1 MTILDTT
8 MQSDS
13 VESIT
18 RLLVEAQA
26 GDSDAWGRIYS
37 SLYGEL
43 HRIARAQIRQK
54 TMGRVSA
61 TSLVSES
68 WLKLANA
75 KFSVENRRHF
85 IAMVA
90 RAMRFVLVD
99 ETRKEMAEKRAG
111 GLQAVSLDDSVDVG
125 RDDDLAEI
133 IAMDSALTQL
143 EHLDVRLAGLVEMRY
158 FGGLDEAEIAAA
170 LGVTDRT
177 LRRDWRKARA
187 FLLTQLGDQSPD
199 VIVGP

>member
-1 MTILDTT
+1 MASDIDPLAE
-8 MQSDS
+8 SPDS
-13 VESIT
+13 VT
-18 RLLVEAQA
+18 QLLLDAQA
-26 GDSDAWGRIYS
+26 GQSDAWGRIYTAV
-37 SLYGEL
+37 YGEL
-43 HRIARAQIRQK
+43 HRIARSQIRQK
-54 TMGRVSA
+54 TLGRVSA

-68 WLKLANA
+68 WLRLANA

-99 ETRKEMAEKRAG
+99 ETRKELAEKRG
-111 GLQAVSLDDSVDVG
+111 DGLRAVSLDDSIDVG
-125 RDDDLAEI
+125 RDDDLAEV
-133 IAMDSALTQL
+133 IAMDRALTRL
-143 EHLDVRLAGLVEMRY
+143 EQMDARLAGLVEMRY
-158 FGGLDEAEIAAA
+158 FGGLDEAEIALA

-199 VIVGP
+199 VIDGP